1 MAEDVN
7 GENEEEIPK
16 KKPEKEKPPLE
27 ESKEGTEP
35 EIPKQRPPSLEPE
48 EEPDQVIKDSEEREP
63 LPPPEEME
71 GFEEREPLLP
81 PEDIEGF
88 EEGAP
93 PTLPEDIEIFEER
106 EPPPPPPELKEVKGY
121 DVRELEAEI
130 GSEGISEEDE
140 RFPDD
145 ALSKI
150 REERKRLSEER
161 AAFLREQEEAE
172 QKVSFQKKEKIIEE
186 EEQEPQVQPEVKSF
200 AKERRKRKELGR
212 IKDYLIYGE
221 FAMLIILIMAFLY
234 AEGIS
239 TYPLYLPLESSI
251 YLIFIFFIVIKV
263 EKYYFR
269 YLNMKYSGTLQ
280 RKVIGVEHF
289 SAVEIPS
296 ILFWAFVVAAFAIPQ
311 TLGIIEILIK
321 MLSFDGDVVPFT
333 SSFTFN
339 LTILFLVILLASIL
353 WLIYLKYYRKNVLG
367 PEIESISEPF
377 VVEEVFL
384 ITNTGLLLRR
394 IGKEKKPDVDEDIL
408 SSMLTAVNEFVK
420 DSFSSSS
427 EEGDL
432 DELQYGSLRVIL
444 EYGSYVYL
452 AAVVRGQESKDMR
465 PEMKRVLRTVH
476 RKYGHILFNWDGS
489 LAALKGI
496 EGPMQP
502 LIRMG

>member
-1 MAEDVN
+1 
-7 GENEEEIPK
+7 
-16 KKPEKEKPPLE
+16 
-27 ESKEGTEP
+27 
-35 EIPKQRPPSLEPE
+35 
-48 EEPDQVIKDSEEREP
+48 
-63 LPPPEEME
+63 
-71 GFEEREPLLP
+71 
-81 PEDIEGF
+81 
-88 EEGAP
+88 
-93 PTLPEDIEIFEER
+93 
-106 EPPPPPPELKEVKGY
+106 
-121 DVRELEAEI
+121 
-130 GSEGISEEDE
+130 
-140 RFPDD
+140 
-145 ALSKI
+145 
-150 REERKRLSEER
+150 
-161 AAFLREQEEAE
+161 
-172 QKVSFQKKEKIIEE
+172 
-186 EEQEPQVQPEVKSF
+186 
-200 AKERRKRKELGR
+200 
-212 IKDYLIYGE
+212 
-221 FAMLIILIMAFLY
+221 MLIILIMAFLY

-263 EKYYFR
+263 EKFYFR

-296 ILFWAFVVAAFAIPQ
+296 ILFWVFVVAAFAIPP

-321 MLSFDGDVVPFT
+321 MLSFDGDVIPFT
-333 SSFTFN
+333 SNFTFN
-339 LTILFLVILLASIL
+339 LTMLFLVILLSSIL

-394 IGKEKKPDVDEDIL
+394 IGKVKKPDVDEDIL

-452 AAVVRGQESKDMR
+452 AAVVRGQESKDLR
-465 PEMKRVLRTVH
+465 PEMKRVLKQVH
-476 RKYGHILFNWDGS
+476 RKFGHILMNWDGS
-489 LAALKGI
+489 LAAIKGI
-496 EGPMQP
+496 EGSLQP
-502 LIRMG
+502 LIRMN

>member
-1 MAEDVN
+1 MAEDTD
-7 GENEEEIPK
+7 GENDKKIPK
-16 KKPEKEKPPLE
+16 KKSEKEKPPSE
-27 ESKEGTEP
+27 ESKEP
-35 EIPKQRPPSLEPE
+35 EIEKKHPPSLEPE
-48 EEPDQVIKDSEEREP
+48 EELDQDIKDSEEILEPPSTEEIKDSEKGLLPHPLEDLEDSEIKMP
-63 LPPPEEME
+63 LPPPE
-71 GFEEREPLLP
+71 
-81 PEDIEGF
+81 DI
-88 EEGAP
+88 
-93 PTLPEDIEIFEER
+93 EER

-121 DVRELEAEI
+121 DVKELEAEI
-130 GSEGISEEDE
+130 GSEEISEEDE
-140 RFPDD
+140 RFPDE

-150 REERKRLSEER
+150 REERRRLEEER
-161 AAFLREQEEAE
+161 AAFLREKEEAE
-172 QKVSFQKKEKIIEE
+172 QQVKFSKKEKEIEE
-186 EEQEPQVQPEVKSF
+186 EEEPSTRPEVKSF

-221 FAMLIILIMAFLY
+221 FAMLVILIMAFLY
-234 AEGIS
+234 ADGIS
-239 TYPLYLPLESSI
+239 TYPLYLPLENSI

-263 EKYYFR
+263 EKIYFR

-296 ILFWAFVVAAFAIPQ
+296 ILFWAFIVAAFAIPP
-311 TLGIIEILIK
+311 TLGVIEILIK
-321 MLSFDGDVVPFT
+321 MASFDGDVIPFT

-339 LTILFLVILLASIL
+339 LTLLFLVILLSSIL
-353 WLIYLKYYRKNVLG
+353 WLVYLKYYRKNVLG

-420 DSFSSSS
+420 DSFSSSA

-432 DELQYGSLRVIL
+432 DELQYGRLRVIL

-452 AAVVRGQESKDMR
+452 AAVVRGQESKDLR
-465 PEMKRVLRTVH
+465 PEMKKVLRTVH

-489 LAALKGI
+489 LAAIKGI